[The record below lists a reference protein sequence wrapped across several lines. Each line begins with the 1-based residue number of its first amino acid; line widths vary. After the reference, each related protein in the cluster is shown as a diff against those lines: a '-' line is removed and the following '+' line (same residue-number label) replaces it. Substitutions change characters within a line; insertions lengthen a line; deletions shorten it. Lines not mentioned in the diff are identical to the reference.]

1 MLVKPGPAMT
11 IPTPTLPDSPS
22 SAGPNAPVP
31 SPIRPV
37 RVAATLIVV
46 RDGAAGME
54 VLMLRRAEKEADQN
68 SGASVFP
75 GGTVDANDRRL
86 HVLCLGIDDPAASL
100 RLAVAHGLDYYIAA
114 VRECFEEAGLLFA
127 ADANGR
133 IVSLDDMPQEQVAAL
148 RLAVESGP
156 DALLRLCASRG
167 WRLATDRL
175 AYFSHW
181 LTPLGMPRR
190 FDTRFFVALAPP
202 AQSARPDGRETVE
215 HMWLRPAEALDPG
228 RGLRL
233 MNVQRRILEQ
243 LAGFDSA
250 AACIDH
256 ARGLREVPLIMP
268 RIADGP
274 GGRRPVNPGEPAYDE
289 LSRIDPDGLGHG
301 RYALA
306 PGLSMRLSPRVL
318 RVTACSGDVLVN
330 SYYIGGE
337 RNEWVLLDACP
348 GDEPHTAM
356 LRAAAP
362 GPVRWTL
369 TIPGPRD
376 AAAAAQIDGAIDLG
390 GCTLRAWT
398 SSGLPAGTAA
408 FLLEEESLL
417 FVRDADQLSGLGTAG
432 VQWLAPVNGFMRR
445 A

>member
-1 MLVKPGPAMT
+1 
-11 IPTPTLPDSPS
+11 
-22 SAGPNAPVP
+22 
-31 SPIRPV
+31 
-37 RVAATLIVV
+37 
-46 RDGAAGME
+46 
-54 VLMLRRAEKEADQN
+54 
-68 SGASVFP
+68 
-75 GGTVDANDRRL
+75 
-86 HVLCLGIDDPAASL
+86 
-100 RLAVAHGLDYYIAA
+100 
-114 VRECFEEAGLLFA
+114 
-127 ADANGR
+127 
-133 IVSLDDMPQEQVAAL
+133 
-148 RLAVESGP
+148 
-156 DALLRLCASRG
+156 
-167 WRLATDRL
+167 
-175 AYFSHW
+175 
-181 LTPLGMPRR
+181 
-190 FDTRFFVALAPP
+190 
-202 AQSARPDGRETVE
+202 
-215 HMWLRPAEALDPG
+215 
-228 RGLRL
+228 
-233 MNVQRRILEQ
+233 
-243 LAGFDSA
+243 
-250 AACIDH
+250 
-256 ARGLREVPLIMP
+256 MP

-301 RYALA
+301 RYALT

-318 RVTACSGDVLVN
+318 RVTARSGDALLN